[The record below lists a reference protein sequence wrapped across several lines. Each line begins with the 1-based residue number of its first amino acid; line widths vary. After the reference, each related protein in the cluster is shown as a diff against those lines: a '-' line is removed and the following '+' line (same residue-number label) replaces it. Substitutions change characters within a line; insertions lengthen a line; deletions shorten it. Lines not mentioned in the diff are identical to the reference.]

1 MSLNPQSLTLSEFN
15 KMTEQS
21 PNKEDLANLV
31 ENYVHHIID
40 GLDIDSMEQICYDL
54 LSREYEKLTWD
65 DITEEI
71 KDLYDEDTLIDLLP
85 DAQWDLSSLPS
96 LSLSAHTSAL
106 TLSTQF
112 QTFKMQN
119 YNDSAKSTPK
129 SQQIVQ
135 RYRNV
140 ESDGDW
146 DDIMSPDDIMEYYER
161 RQYEKMMR
169 R

>member
-1 MSLNPQSLTLSEFN
+1 M
-15 KMTEQS
+15 QS

-40 GLDIDSMEQICYDL
+40 GLDMDSMEQICYDL

-65 DITEEI
+65 EVTEEI
-71 KDLYDEDTLIDLLP
+71 VDLYDEDTLVDLLP
-85 DAQWDLSSLPS
+85 DAQWDLSSPPS
-96 LSLSAHTSAL
+96 LSLSVLTLAS
-106 TLSTQF
+106 TLSTMS

-119 YNDSAKSTPK
+119 YNDSAQSIPH

-135 RYRNV
+135 RYYNV

-146 DDIMSPDDIMEYYER
+146 DDILSPDDIEEYYER
-161 RQYEKMMR
+161 RQYEKMYR
-169 R
+169 S

>member
-106 TLSTQF
+106 TLSTPF